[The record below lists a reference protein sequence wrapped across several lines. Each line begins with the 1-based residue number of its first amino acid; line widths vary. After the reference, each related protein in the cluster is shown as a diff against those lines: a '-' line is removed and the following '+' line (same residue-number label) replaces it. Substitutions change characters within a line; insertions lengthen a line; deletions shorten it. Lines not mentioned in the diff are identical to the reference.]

1 MSVAAV
7 GVMGS
12 GRLYRNAFLLHSV
25 YTVFGYM
32 FIFGSF
38 IAPIH
43 WDAIGLGIASVV
55 SSQAFWTI
63 VDMEFFPDSRRL
75 SLAHYCMAAAPVPMT
90 AITLVRGGFDWS
102 MLYWLVTPA
111 AFAWFAHRRCRA
123 TSSVADPP
131 TSLQ

>member
-1 MSVAAV
+1 MSLSAL

-32 FIFGSF
+32 FTFGSL

-43 WDAIGLGIASVV
+43 WDAVGLGLASVV

-63 VDMEFFPDSRRL
+63 VDMEFFPDGRRL

-90 AITLVRGGFDWS
+90 AVALARGGFDWS

-111 AFAWFAHRRCRA
+111 AFAWFAHRRRRA
-123 TSSVADPP
+123 TSTGGEAP
-131 TSLQ
+131 TSLP